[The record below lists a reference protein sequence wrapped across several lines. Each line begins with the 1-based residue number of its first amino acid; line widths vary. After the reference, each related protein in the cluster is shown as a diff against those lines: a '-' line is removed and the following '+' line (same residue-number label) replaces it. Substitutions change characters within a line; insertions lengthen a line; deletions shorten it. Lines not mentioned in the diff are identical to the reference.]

1 MNKSFVP
8 NQQIVPILTIRCYHG
23 LQIVPTINSNSLLLI
38 VTNCLVQTI
47 QIITIVVIIIIII
60 IIIIINVIV
69 IIIITIIIIVVIII
83 IIIIIIKNLSVVE
96 E

>member
-60 IIIIINVIV
+60 INVIV